1 VKNKTATTAWRLS
14 IAAAVTLTGAACGSG
29 TQANSTAAAAK
40 AEPVQWSSSCSA
52 ECQKALTLQAAA
64 ESVDCKVGIS
74 QNSLKHPYGVAQKA
88 GLEDAARRYWPN
100 MKTFATDGQGDA
112 VTQNAQVQDLIT
124 KGIDVLVI
132 TPLEADALVPAV
144 KAANKAGIK
153 VITHDRSVN
162 TDVLAHIAD
171 SNEALGKAAGEYM
184 VKRLGEAGGRVIEIS
199 GTLGA
204 SATNERSQG
213 FRDAISANPKIKIIA
228 TQTGDYAR
236 DKGLSVMQDFLQRFP
251 RGKVDAIEEAGR
263 SDEMFVHGL
272 DGGNAGLEAIKAG
285 KQAGTV
291 VYPLNVPEAMAAAAK
306 ACAGEELPKVV
317 TLEGPVVTPENIADF
332 IGKGF

>member
-1 VKNKTATTAWRLS
+1 
-14 IAAAVTLTGAACGSG
+14 
-29 TQANSTAAAAK
+29 
-40 AEPVQWSSSCSA
+40 
-52 ECQKALTLQAAA
+52 
-64 ESVDCKVGIS
+64 
-74 QNSLKHPYGVAQKA
+74 
-88 GLEDAARRYWPN
+88 
-100 MKTFATDGQGDA
+100 
-112 VTQNAQVQDLIT
+112 
-124 KGIDVLVI
+124 
-132 TPLEADALVPAV
+132 
-144 KAANKAGIK
+144 
-153 VITHDRSVN
+153 
-162 TDVLAHIAD
+162 VLAHIAD

-228 TQTGDYAR
+228 PQTGDYAR

-251 RGKVDAIEEAGR
+251 RGKVDAVYAQNDEMAVGAIQAIEEAGR

-272 DGGNAGLEAIKAG
+272 DGGNAGLEAIQAG